1 MKRIILPILFCMAS
15 TAIAQGPRPVW
26 YDAPSFS
33 TITNSAG
40 KTNAITAFQLGD
52 TRFSTNAWTDMLSS
66 ALTATRSGA
75 DDISEDTTL
84 AGQSFAT
91 TATTN
96 PTDDH
101 VLFVFQT
108 PHQKKVGTPFRPHVH
123 FWQTAANQTN
133 MFYIRYAVVGIGG
146 TNKVDTFAGPATN
159 TQTWTSGTLH
169 QLAELPDIASDG
181 ISAIVRIRLYRAG
194 AIGTGPVTVSDFD
207 LHYQVDGLGSDSEFS
222 KSY

>member
-1 MKRIILPILFCMAS
+1 MKKLIALICLMVLPVM
-15 TAIAQGPRPVW
+15 AQGPRPVW
-26 YDAPSFS
+26 YDSPSLS
-33 TITNSAG
+33 TVTNSGAS
-40 KTNAITAFQLGD
+40 TNAITLIQLGN
-52 TRFSTNAWTDMLSS
+52 TRLSTNAWEDMLASS
-66 ALTATRSGA
+66 LSATRQGS

-101 VLFVFQT
+101 VLFVYQT
-108 PHQKKVGTPFRPHVH
+108 PHRKKVGTDFHPHLH

-133 MFYIRYAVVGIGG
+133 MFYIRYNVTSIGG
-146 TNKVDTFAGPATN
+146 TNVADLFMGPATN
-159 TQTWTSGTLH
+159 TQTYSVGTLH
-169 QLAELPDIASDG
+169 QLAEFSSFASDG

-194 AIGTGPVTVSDFD
+194 SIGTGPVTVTDFD
-207 LHYQVDGLGSDSEFS
+207 LHYQVDGFGSDSEFS